1 MKGTIAR
8 LFVGLSL
15 MALLAAPMAILNA
28 AQGTS
33 RNEVEPND
41 KKEQAEVIALAPGE
55 SLTINGKVKRGDK
68 STYVEHLE
76 SSDPFSAND
85 PQEDWF
91 AVDATGP
98 LELGGNLSWTP
109 FVSAKPDVDSWA
121 FTGITEDIWSDGLVH
136 VDEAATEG
144 NPEVYSPN
152 RIYYPVSD
160 RADEVAG
167 EATAP
172 PETSRYWFTV
182 SFYDPVP
189 APEATYKFT
198 LRRPAPGST
207 RPALHLA
214 HGVGPWY
221 IVKPDN
227 FSTKPNT
234 LRAMT
239 RITPAEYPARLDDVS
254 TLLFGAASIDPP
266 KVGDELTLIVVVDP
280 QGTGSPNNGQEVLKR
295 TVKIQELDA
304 QYGVFNTYSL
314 LDANIVVRSGDIYV
328 GFEVDKR
335 KNKAHLCFDGDRAGY
350 YRSPISLNA
359 GQYSGGIVFDSEQAA
374 VPIIHNAGID
384 ATLTINPVLGKV
396 ASGQRA
402 ATRTTSQRAIGSPKS
417 VGVSP
422 F

>member
-1 MKGTIAR
+1 
-8 LFVGLSL
+8 

-33 RNEVEPND
+33 RNEVEPNNSKD
-41 KKEQAEVIALAPGE
+41 QAEVVTLAPGE

-76 SSDPFSAND
+76 SSDPYSAND

-91 AVDATGP
+91 AIDANGP
-98 LELGGNLSWTP
+98 LELGGDLSWTP

-121 FTGITEDIWSDGLVH
+121 FAGISEDMWSDGLVE
-136 VDEAATEG
+136 VDNAATEG
-144 NPEVYSPN
+144 NPETYSPN

-160 RADEVAG
+160 RADELADDTPSLPD
-167 EATAP
+167 A
-172 PETSRYWFTV
+172 SRYWFTV
-182 SFYDPVP
+182 SFYDPVS

-198 LRRPAPGST
+198 LRRPTPGTT
-207 RPALHLA
+207 RQALHLA

-221 IVKPDN
+221 IVKPGN
-227 FSTKPNT
+227 FSSNPNT

-314 LDANIVVRSGDIYV
+314 LADNIVVRSGDIYV

-359 GQYSGGIVFDSEQAA
+359 GQYSGGIVFDSDQAG

-384 ATLTINPVLGKV
+384 ATLTINPVSGKT
-396 ASGQRA
+396 ASGQRSV
-402 ATRTTSQRAIGSPKS
+402 TRTTKQKAIGSPNS
-417 VGVSP
+417 VGTSR